1 MVESIGSK
9 PVKAD
14 LGVVRVAAATPAPKI
29 RTSAPSAPSDVA
41 QTGSLVQSLSAGPP
55 VDLDQVARV
64 KQAIAD
70 GNYPIVPG
78 TIADNMLAMRLKMT
92 QEGSN

>member
-14 LGVVRVAAATPAPKI
+14 LSVVRVAAATPAPKV
-29 RTSAPSAPSDVA
+29 RTSAPAAPSDVA
-41 QTGSLVQSLSAGPP
+41 QAGSLAQSLASAAP
-55 VDLDQVARV
+55 VDLDRV
-64 KQAIAD
+64 SRLKQAIAD

-78 TIADNMLAMRLKMT
+78 TIADNMIALRLQLA